1 MGWQPTESREA
12 KELKLLRALAR
23 DVRKFFDYGSSRN
36 IEAMKEALMAYENR
50 DNREIIHPFASER

>member
-23 DVRKFFDYGSSRN
+23 DVRKFFDHGSSRN
-36 IEAMKEALMAYENR
+36 IESMKETLMAYENR